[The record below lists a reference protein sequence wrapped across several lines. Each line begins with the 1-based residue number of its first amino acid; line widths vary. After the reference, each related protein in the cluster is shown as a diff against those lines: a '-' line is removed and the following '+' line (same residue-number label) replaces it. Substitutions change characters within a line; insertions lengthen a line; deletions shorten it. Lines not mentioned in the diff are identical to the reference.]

1 MSRRNLS
8 QPSLADALVSH
19 HSRGNKFLEDVAK
32 LIDWSA
38 FAVLFKDIH
47 GNALGAPG
55 FPPIAMFKIALLKQ
69 WYGLSDPAAEE
80 AVADRLSF
88 RRFCGFPLDQK
99 TPDHMSIWRFRQR
112 LVELGLQDTLLAELN
127 RQLEGR
133 GLLVKRGTLVDAT
146 IISAAVAKPDYDKGQ
161 VSERDPDAGF
171 THKHGKTYFGY
182 KAHLAGD
189 GESGLIRQAQMS
201 SADLHDSQMAAA
213 LIQGDEDAY
222 YADKAYDSQALRD
235 ELTERG
241 IKDRIAYKARRGKRQ
256 PNWQKWMNKV
266 AASVRAG
273 IERTNATMK
282 NWYGMAR
289 VRYLG
294 LVRNHCHLQL
304 VACAMNAKRALV
316 LIKAGAA

>member
-1 MSRRNLS
+1 MSRRNLRQS
-8 QPSLADALVSH
+8 SLADALVRSYGK
-19 HSRGNKFLEDVAK
+19 GNSFLEDVAK
-32 LIDWSA
+32 LIDWPS
-38 FAVLFKDIH
+38 FEVLFANIH
-47 GNALGAPG
+47 SNVRGAPG
-55 FPPIAMFKIALLKQ
+55 YPPIVMFKIMLLQQ

-88 RRFCGFPLDQK
+88 RRFCGFPLDVK
-99 TPDHMSIWRFRQR
+99 TPDHNSIWRFRQT
-112 LVELGLQDTLLAELN
+112 LVDLELQDLLLGELN
-127 RQLEGR
+127 RQLDRR

-146 IISAAVAKPDYDKGQ
+146 IITAAVKKPAYEEGT

-171 THKHGKTYFGY
+171 THKHGTTYFGY

-189 GESGLIRQAQMS
+189 EESGLIRQAIMS
-201 SADLHDSQMAAA
+201 SADLHDVNMGEA
-213 LIQGDEDAY
+213 LIQGDERSY

-235 ELTERG
+235 ALEAQG
-241 IKDRIAYKARRGKRQ
+241 IKPCIAYKARRNRNQ
-256 PNWQKWMNKV
+256 PNWQKWLNRT

-294 LVRNHCHLQL
+294 LARNHCHLQL
-304 VACAMNAKRALV
+304 VACAMNIKRALV
-316 LIKAGAA
+316 LRAKAA

>member
-1 MSRRNLS
+1 MSRRDLS
-8 QPSLADALVSH
+8 QPSLADALVH
-19 HSRGNKFLEDVAK
+19 EHSRGNTFLEEVGK

-55 FPPIAMFKIALLKQ
+55 YPPIAMFKILLLQQ

-112 LVELGLQDTLLAELN
+112 LVELALQDGLLAELN
-127 RQLEGR
+127 RQMDAR
-133 GLLVKRGTLVDAT
+133 GLPVKRGTLVDAT
-146 IISAAVAKPDYDKGQ
+146 IIQAAVARPDYEKCQ

-171 THKHGKTYFGY
+171 TQKHGKTYFGY

-189 GESGLIRQAQMS
+189 EESGLIRQAQMS
-201 SADLHDSQMAAA
+201 SADLHDSQMGAT
-213 LIQGDEDAY
+213 LIQGDEKAW
-222 YADKAYDSQALRD
+222 YADKAYDSRALRE
-235 ELTERG
+235 ELAKRG
-241 IKDRIAYKARRGKRQ
+241 IKDRIAYRARRGKKQ
-256 PNWQKWMNKV
+256 PNWQKWMNRV
-266 AASVRAG
+266 AAGVRSG
-273 IERTNATMK
+273 IERANATMK

-294 LVRNHCHLQL
+294 LARNHCHLQL
-304 VACAMNAKRALV
+304 VACAMNARRALV
-316 LIKAGAA
+316 LVKARAG

>member
-8 QPSLADALVSH
+8 QSSLADALVSH
-19 HSRGNKFLEDVAK
+19 HSKGNQFLEEVAK

-38 FAVLFKDIH
+38 FAVLFRDIH
-47 GNALGAPG
+47 GDVLGAPG
-55 FPPIAMFKIALLKQ
+55 YPPIVMFKISLLQQ

-99 TPDHMSIWRFRQR
+99 TPDHMSIWRFRQK
-112 LVELGLQDTLLAELN
+112 LVELELQDRLLAELN
-127 RQLEGR
+127 RQLDGR

-146 IISAAVAKPDYDKGQ
+146 IISAAVAKPDYEKGQ

-171 THKHGKTYFGY
+171 THKYGKTYFGY

-189 GESGLIRQAQMS
+189 AESGLIRQAEMS
-201 SADLHDSQMAAA
+201 SADLHDSQMGAV
-213 LIQGDEDAY
+213 LIQGDEEAY
-222 YADKAYDSQALRD
+222 YADKAYDSRALRED
-235 ELTERG
+235 LAERG

-266 AASVRAG
+266 AAGVRAG

-294 LVRNHCHLQL
+294 LARNHCHLQL
-304 VACAMNAKRALV
+304 VACAMNVKRALV
-316 LIKAGAA
+316 LIKASAA

>member
-1 MSRRNLS
+1 MSHRNLS
-8 QPSLADALVSH
+8 QPSLADALVNGP
-19 HSRGNKFLEDVAK
+19 SRGNAFLEDVAK

-38 FAVLFKDIH
+38 FAVLFKDIN

-55 FPPIAMFKIALLKQ
+55 YPPIAMFKISLLQQ

-80 AVADRLSF
+80 ALADRLSF

-99 TPDHMSIWRFRQR
+99 TPDHMSIWRFRRR
-112 LVELGLQDTLLAELN
+112 LVDLGLQDQLLAELN
-127 RQLEGR
+127 RQLDGR

-146 IISAAVAKPDYDKGQ
+146 IISASVSKPDYEKGQ

-189 GESGLIRQAQMS
+189 EESGLIRQAEMS
-201 SADLHDSQMAAA
+201 SADLHDSQMGAV
-213 LIQGDEDAY
+213 LIQGDEEAY

-235 ELTERG
+235 ELADRG
-241 IKDRIAYKARRGKRQ
+241 IKDRIAYKARRGKKQ
-256 PNWQKWMNKV
+256 PNWQKWMNKA
-266 AASVRAG
+266 AASVRSG
-273 IERTNATMK
+273 IERTNATLK

-294 LVRNHCHLQL
+294 LARNHCHLQL
-304 VACAMNAKRALV
+304 VACALNAKRALV
-316 LIKAGAA
+316 LIKARAA